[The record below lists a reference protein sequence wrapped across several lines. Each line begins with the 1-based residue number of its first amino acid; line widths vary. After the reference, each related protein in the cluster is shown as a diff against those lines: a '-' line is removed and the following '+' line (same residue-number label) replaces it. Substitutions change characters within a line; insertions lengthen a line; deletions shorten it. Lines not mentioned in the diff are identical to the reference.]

1 MSPQAGGGAAKP
13 DFTVAE
19 VLRAG
24 LPPDY
29 VRAHPMPP
37 QHWRVLRA
45 ILACRTPELGGHLY
59 QCSAC
64 GERQFVPHSCRN
76 RHCPTCQGA
85 NGFAWLE
92 AQQAVLLPIPYFHV
106 VFTLPHAL
114 NPLIRQNPA
123 RCYERLFASASA
135 TLLAFGERELHAQL
149 GLTMVLHTWSQ
160 TLLDHYHVHAIV
172 TGGGLRRAGA
182 GWVSTPRHWLFPVRA
197 LSAMFRGKFR
207 AGLQALR
214 REGQLEFRGQ
224 CAPLAEATAF
234 QQLVRDATRTPW
246 VVYAKRPFAGPATVL
261 AYLARYTHRIGLT
274 DYRVRAL
281 DRAARTVTFAYKDYA
296 DRSRQKTLC
305 LGCDEFIRRLRLHIL
320 PPRFVKIR
328 HYGLL
333 ANRDRHA
340 HLLAA
345 RAALPPA
352 PTESPLPT
360 GPAETA
366 PSAEPPAGLPRCCP
380 QCRAQADWVLGEIL
394 LPSRS
399 RAIRTVPYLDS
410 S

>member
-1 MSPQAGGGAAKP
+1 MSPQAGGRAAKP

-24 LPPDY
+24 LPDY
-29 VRAHPMPP
+29 VRAHAMPP

-45 ILACRTPELGGHLY
+45 IMACRTPELGGHLY

-106 VFTLPHAL
+106 VFTVPHAL

-123 RCYERLFASASA
+123 RCYELLFASASA
-135 TLLAFGERELHAQL
+135 TLLAFGERELRAQL
-149 GLTMVLHTWSQ
+149 GVTMVLHTWSQ
-160 TLLDHYHVHAIV
+160 TLLDHFHVHAIV
-172 TGGGLRRAGA
+172 TGGGLRRDGV
-182 GWVSTPRHWLFPVRA
+182 GWTSTPRHWLFPVRA

-207 AGLQALR
+207 AGLQALQH
-214 REGQLEFRGQ
+214 EGRLEFHGQ
-224 CAPLAEATAF
+224 CAPLAENTAL
-234 QQLVRDATRTPW
+234 QQLVRDATRKPW
-246 VVYAKRPFAGPATVL
+246 VVYAKRPFAGPETVL

-274 DYRVRAL
+274 NYRLRDV
-281 DRAARTVTFAYKDYA
+281 DRAAHTVTFAYKDYA

-352 PTESPLPT
+352 PTASPLPA
-360 GPAETA
+360 GPMETA
-366 PSAEPPAGLPRCCP
+366 PTPEPPAGLPRCCP
-380 QCRAQADWVLGEIL
+380 HCHAQADWVLVEIL

>member
-24 LPPDY
+24 LPDY
-29 VRAHPMPP
+29 VRTHAMPP

-45 ILACRTPELGGHLY
+45 IMACRTPELGGHLY

-85 NGFAWLE
+85 NGYAWLE

-123 RCYERLFASASA
+123 RCYDLLFAAASA
-135 TLLAFGERELHAQL
+135 TLLAFGERELDAQL

-172 TGGGLRRAGA
+172 TGGGLRRDGA
-182 GWVSTPRHWLFPVRA
+182 GWAGTPRHWLFPVRA

-207 AGLQALR
+207 AGLQALH
-214 REGQLEFRGQ
+214 REGRLEFHGQ
-224 CAPLAEATAF
+224 CAPLAEDTAF
-234 QQLVRDATRTPW
+234 QQLVRDATRKPW
-246 VVYAKRPFAGPATVL
+246 VVYAKRPFAGPETVL

-274 DYRVRAL
+274 NYRLRDV
-281 DRAARTVTFAYKDYA
+281 DRAAHTVRFAYKDYA
-296 DRSRQKTLC
+296 DRARQKTLRLDC
-305 LGCDEFIRRLRLHIL
+305 GEFIRRLRLHIL

-333 ANRDRHA
+333 ANRDRHV

-352 PTESPLPT
+352 PTDSPLPA
-360 GPAETA
+360 GPVETA
-366 PSAEPPAGLPRCCP
+366 PTPEPPAGLPRCCP
-380 QCRAQADWVLGEIL
+380 HCHAQADWVLVEIL
-394 LPSRS
+394 LPARS

>member
-1 MSPQAGGGAAKP
+1 MSPQAGGAAAKP

-24 LPPDY
+24 LPDY

-45 ILACRTPELGGHLY
+45 IMACRTAELGGHLY

-85 NGFAWLE
+85 NGYAWLE

-123 RCYERLFASASA
+123 RCYDLLFASASA
-135 TLLAFGERELHAQL
+135 TLLAFGEHELRARL
-149 GLTMVLHTWSQ
+149 GVTMVLHTWSQ
-160 TLLDHYHVHAIV
+160 TLLDHFHVHAIV
-172 TGGGLRRAGA
+172 TGGGLRTDGA
-182 GWVSTPRHWLFPVRA
+182 GWAGTPRHWLFPVRA
-197 LSAMFRGKFR
+197 LSAMFRGKFC
-207 AGLQALR
+207 AGLQALQ
-214 REGQLEFRGQ
+214 REGQLEFHGQ
-224 CAPLAEATAF
+224 CAPLAEDTAF
-234 QQLVRDATRTPW
+234 HQLVRDATRKPW
-246 VVYAKRPFAGPATVL
+246 VVYAKRPFAGPETVL

-274 DYRVRAL
+274 NYRLRNV
-281 DRAARTVTFAYKDYA
+281 DRVAHTVTLAYKDYA
-296 DRSRQKTLC
+296 DRSRQKSLR

-352 PTESPLPT
+352 PTDSPLPT
-360 GPAETA
+360 GPTTSA
-366 PSAEPPAGLPRCCP
+366 PSTEPPAGLPRCCP
-380 QCRAQADWVLGEIL
+380 HCHAQADWVLVEIL

-399 RAIRTVPYLDS
+399 HAIRTVPFLDS

>member
-1 MSPQAGGGAAKP
+1 MSPQAGGPTAKP
-13 DFTVAE
+13 AFTVAE
-19 VLRAG
+19 VLRVG
-24 LPPDY
+24 LPDY
-29 VRAHPMPP
+29 AREQAMPP
-37 QHWRVLRA
+37 HHWRVLRA
-45 ILACRTPELGGHLY
+45 IMACRTPELGGHLY
-59 QCSAC
+59 QCSVC

-85 NGFAWLE
+85 NGYAWLE
-92 AQQAVLLPIPYFHV
+92 AQQALLLPIPYFHV

-123 RCYERLFASASA
+123 RCYDLLFASASA
-135 TLLAFGERELHAQL
+135 TLLAFGERELRARL
-149 GLTMVLHTWSQ
+149 GVTMVLHTWSQ
-160 TLLDHYHVHAIV
+160 TLLDHFHVHAIV
-172 TGGGLRRAGA
+172 AGGGLRTDGTGWAG
-182 GWVSTPRHWLFPVRA
+182 TPRHWLFPVQA

-207 AGLQALR
+207 AGLQALQ
-214 REGQLEFRGQ
+214 REGQLEFHGQ
-224 CAPLAEATAF
+224 CAPLAEGATF
-234 QQLVRDATRTPW
+234 QRLVRDATSKPW
-246 VVYAKRPFAGPATVL
+246 VVYAKRPFAGPETVL

-296 DRSRQKTLC
+296 DRSRHKTLG

-345 RAALPPA
+345 RAALPQA
-352 PTESPLPT
+352 PTSSPLPA
-360 GPAETA
+360 GPVVTA
-366 PSAEPPAGLPRCCP
+366 PTPEPPAGLPRCCP
-380 QCRAQADWVLGEIL
+380 HCHALADWVLVEIL
-394 LPSRS
+394 RPLPS

>member
-1 MSPQAGGGAAKP
+1 MSPQAGGPTAKP
-13 DFTVAE
+13 AFTVAE
-19 VLRAG
+19 VLRVG
-24 LPPDY
+24 LPDY
-29 VRAHPMPP
+29 AREQAMPP
-37 QHWRVLRA
+37 HHWRVLRA
-45 ILACRTPELGGHLY
+45 IMACRTPELGGHLY

-76 RHCPTCQGA
+76 RHCPSCQGA
-85 NGFAWLE
+85 NGYAWLE
-92 AQQAVLLPIPYFHV
+92 AQKALLLPIPYFHV

-123 RCYERLFASASA
+123 RCYDLLFASASA
-135 TLLAFGERELHAQL
+135 TLLAFGERELRARL
-149 GLTMVLHTWSQ
+149 GVTLVLHTWSQ
-160 TLLDHYHVHAIV
+160 TLLDHFHVHAIV
-172 TGGGLRRAGA
+172 TGGGLRTDGTGWAGT
-182 GWVSTPRHWLFPVRA
+182 SRHWLFPVRA

-207 AGLQALR
+207 AGLQALQ
-214 REGQLEFRGQ
+214 REGQLEFHGQ
-224 CAPLAEATAF
+224 CAPLAEGATF
-234 QQLVRDATRTPW
+234 QRLVRDATSKPW
-246 VVYAKRPFAGPATVL
+246 VVYAKRPFAGPETVL

-305 LGCDEFIRRLRLHIL
+305 LGCGEFIRRLRLHIL

-352 PTESPLPT
+352 PTGPPLP
-360 GPAETA
+360 AEPVATA
-366 PSAEPPAGLPRCCP
+366 PTPEPPAGLPRCCP
-380 QCRAQADWVLGEIL
+380 HCHALADWVLVEIL
-394 LPSRS
+394 RPPRS
-399 RAIRTVPYLDS
+399 RPIRTVPYLDS

>member
-13 DFTVAE
+13 DFSVAE

-24 LPPDY
+24 LPDY

-114 NPLIRQNPA
+114 NPLIRQNSA
-123 RCYERLFASASA
+123 RCYELLFASASA

-160 TLLDHYHVHAIV
+160 TLLNHYHVHAIV
-172 TGGGLRRAGA
+172 TGGGRRRDGA

-207 AGLQALR
+207 AGLQALQ